1 MDLAMANA
9 YKNLAVN
16 VIAMAIEDFAWG
28 VDSLEE
34 FEEFCRTNRLI
45 DYLGFDRKWVYE
57 QGLSKKRLAY
67 GKKRKKKGIVW
78 EE

>member
-1 MDLAMANA
+1 MDLATANA

-16 VIAMAIEDFAWG
+16 VIAMAIDDFAWG

-34 FEEFCRTNRLI
+34 FEEFCKTNRLI
-45 DYLGFDRKWVYE
+45 DYLGFDRNWVYE
-57 QGLSKKRLAY
+57 QGLKKKRLTY
-67 GKKRKKKGIVW
+67 GKKRKRKGIVW

>member
-57 QGLSKKRLAY
+57 
-67 GKKRKKKGIVW
+67 
-78 EE
+78 